1 MVLRLVASKLKKAY
15 VEVTASI
22 SLQTRL
28 FTICTDLLE
37 KKEDRVSRLPATSK
51 SEAPTSITDQQN
63 PIPVQFKATS
73 SCYHQKYESKL
84 VILGYRYNPD
94 QTTNSAEAGGSGA
107 AVARTLDELLE
118 VGSAERG
125 DGDGVLRPERG
136 LLVSVSVG
144 VPLQIPQGR
153 GEHERRG
160 HLARRAAE
168 GEGRRASGLGWGTG
182 GEEWR
187 VFRNRER
194 ETVSFR
200 EGVSL
205 YGEKGPRLM
214 WGGGHQPLN
223 RTISG
228 IHLFLKKIF

>member
-1 MVLRLVASKLKKAY
+1 
-15 VEVTASI
+15 
-22 SLQTRL
+22 
-28 FTICTDLLE
+28 
-37 KKEDRVSRLPATSK
+37 LPDTSK

-73 SCYHQKYESKL
+73 SCYHKKYESKL

-94 QTTNSAEAGGSGA
+94 QTTNRAEAGGSGA
-107 AVARTLDELLE
+107 EVARTLDELLE

-144 VPLQIPQGR
+144 VQLQIPQGR

-168 GEGRRASGLGWGTG
+168 GEAQGFGSGLGNGRRRVASVSKSRAG
-182 GEEWR
+182 DGE
-187 VFRNRER
+187 F
-194 ETVSFR
+194 S
-200 EGVSL
+200 
-205 YGEKGPRLM
+205 
-214 WGGGHQPLN
+214 
-223 RTISG
+223 
-228 IHLFLKKIF
+228 

>member
-168 GEGRRASGLGWGTG
+168 GEAQGFGRRRVASVSKSRAGD
-182 GEEWR
+182 GE
-187 VFRNRER
+187 F
-194 ETVSFR
+194 S
-200 EGVSL
+200 
-205 YGEKGPRLM
+205 
-214 WGGGHQPLN
+214 
-223 RTISG
+223 
-228 IHLFLKKIF
+228 